1 MSQETV
7 TPGKFVSLS
16 YMIQDMDGNV
26 LEQSDLPVGYIHGGE
41 TELIGGMDQA
51 VLGKAQGEEVTMTIP
66 AENGFGAYNPDLVIT
81 DGIENVPVEL
91 RQLGAEVQMQNEAGD
106 VRSFYVTKIEGDRLT
121 VDGNHPLAGKT
132 LQVKLKI
139 LQVRDAS
146 QEDML
151 QFGMPG
157 QSQTV
162 N

>member
-1 MSQETV
+1 
-7 TPGKFVSLS
+7 KFVSLS

-66 AENGFGAYNPDLVIT
+66 AENGFGEYNPDLVIT
-81 DGIENVPVEL
+81 DNIENVPVEL
-91 RQLGAEVQMQNEAGD
+91 RQLGAEVQMQNEAGE

>member
-7 TPGKFVSLS
+7 KPGKFVSLS

-66 AENGFGAYNPDLVIT
+66 AENGFGDYNPDLVIT
-81 DGIENVPVEL
+81 DNIENVPVEL
-91 RQLGAEVQMQNEAGD
+91 RQLGAEVQMQNEAGE

>member
-7 TPGKFVSLS
+7 KPGKFVSLS

-66 AENGFGAYNPDLVIT
+66 AENGFGEYNPDLVIT
-81 DGIENVPVEL
+81 DNIENVPVEL
-91 RQLGAEVQMQNEAGD
+91 RQLGAEVQMQNEAGE

-132 LQVKLKI
+132 LQVKVKI

>member
-7 TPGKFVSLS
+7 KPGKFVSLS

-66 AENGFGAYNPDLVIT
+66 AENGFGEYNPDLVIT
-81 DGIENVPVEL
+81 DNIENVPVEL

>member
-7 TPGKFVSLS
+7 KPGKFVSLS

-66 AENGFGAYNPDLVIT
+66 AENGFGEYNPDLVIT
-81 DGIENVPVEL
+81 DNIENVPVEL
-91 RQLGAEVQMQNEAGD
+91 RQLGAEVQMQNEAGE

>member
-1 MSQETV
+1 
-7 TPGKFVSLS
+7 
-16 YMIQDMDGNV
+16 
-26 LEQSDLPVGYIHGGE
+26 
-41 TELIGGMDQA
+41 
-51 VLGKAQGEEVTMTIP
+51 LGKAQGEEVTMTIP
-66 AENGFGAYNPDLVIT
+66 AENGFGDYNPDLVIT
-81 DGIENVPVEL
+81 DNIENVPVEL
-91 RQLGAEVQMQNEAGD
+91 RQLGAEVQMQNEAGE

>member
-7 TPGKFVSLS
+7 KPGKFVSLS

>member
-7 TPGKFVSLS
+7 KPGKFVSLS

-51 VLGKAQGEEVTMTIP
+51 ALGKAQGEEVTMTIP
-66 AENGFGAYNPDLVIT
+66 AENGFGEYNPDLVIT
-81 DGIENVPVEL
+81 DNIENVPVEL
-91 RQLGAEVQMQNEAGD
+91 RQLGAEVQMQNEAGE

>member
-1 MSQETV
+1 
-7 TPGKFVSLS
+7 
-16 YMIQDMDGNV
+16 
-26 LEQSDLPVGYIHGGE
+26 
-41 TELIGGMDQA
+41 
-51 VLGKAQGEEVTMTIP
+51 
-66 AENGFGAYNPDLVIT
+66 
-81 DGIENVPVEL
+81 
-91 RQLGAEVQMQNEAGD
+91 
-106 VRSFYVTKIEGDRLT
+106 LT

-146 QEDML
+146 QQDML

>member
-1 MSQETV
+1 MSQETIK
-7 TPGKFVSLS
+7 PGKFVSLS

-66 AENGFGAYNPDLVIT
+66 AENGFGDYNPDLVIT
-81 DGIENVPVEL
+81 DNIENVPVEL
-91 RQLGAEVQMQNEAGD
+91 RQLGAEVQMQNEAGE

>member
-7 TPGKFVSLS
+7 KPGKFVSLS

-66 AENGFGAYNPDLVIT
+66 AENGFGDYNPDLVIT